1 MLVGGKELFG
11 VPIVAVQDGI
21 CKVANG
27 LRDDSSL
34 KRTGLPTKA
43 QPKHH
48 QEDADLDELGAR
60 LYCRSPVDMT
70 SLEGQLEIDLGGQ
83 DRDIGK

>member
-1 MLVGGKELFG
+1 MLVWGKELFG

-21 CKVANG
+21 FKVANG
-27 LRDDSSL
+27 LRDDSPL

-48 QEDADLDELGAR
+48 QEDANLDKLGAR
-60 LYCRSPVDMT
+60 LYCHSRVEMT
-70 SLEGQLEIDLGGQ
+70 SLEGRLEINLGGQ
-83 DRDIGK
+83 DRDVGK